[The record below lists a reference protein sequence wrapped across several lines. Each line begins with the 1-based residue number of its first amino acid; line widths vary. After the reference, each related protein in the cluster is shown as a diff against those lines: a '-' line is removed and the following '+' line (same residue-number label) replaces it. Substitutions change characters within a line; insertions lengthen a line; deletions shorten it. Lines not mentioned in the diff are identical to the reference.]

1 MSEEDRLFNFMSG
14 LQTWAQAELRRQ
26 NVKDLSSAIAAADS
40 LIDFKST
47 TREGYTSTSFK
58 SKGRNKEERT
68 RKKFG
73 GGASRATA
81 AEKGKAKFMGAQGK
95 STKPNFT
102 CFICD
107 GPHFARECPKREKL
121 NAIRAGDSDEGEGV
135 VTHVNPMRVINCL
148 VAKSEDGAAETRPVD
163 KDLARIDALR
173 KGKSGATDNLMYV
186 KIGIN
191 GKDVNA
197 MLDSGATH
205 TFVADRL
212 VKELGLRLSDSHTS
226 MKAVNSKAQ
235 RIAGMSYDVPIMLDQ
250 WRGKQDVLVVSLDDY
265 DIILGLDFLRKAKV
279 VLMPYLNGM
288 MIASEG
294 CPCFVPCCN
303 IAAANVVKRGKSVVS
318 AIAIDKALRKG
329 GEVFLATIV
338 DEKADC
344 CGEVPKEIASV
355 LQQFEDVM
363 PPQLPKKLPP
373 RRAIDHR
380 IELVPGAKPPSQA
393 PYRMSPRELAELRK
407 QLEELIDSGFV
418 RPSKAPY
425 GAPVLFQKKADGS
438 LRMCVDYRALNKVTI
453 KNKYPVPLIQDLM
466 DRLCGASI
474 FTKLD
479 LRSGYWQVRVADGDE
494 HKTTC
499 VTRYGSYEFLVMPF
513 GLTNAP
519 ATFCNLMN
527 DVLYDFLDNFV
538 VVYLDDIVIYSRGIE
553 DHVTH
558 LSKVLS
564 RLREYELYVKR
575 EKCEFAKAEIMFLGH
590 LIGEGQVKM
599 DPRKIQAIVEWSAP
613 KSVPELR
620 SFLGLANYYRR
631 FIEGYSKKTTPLS
644 DLLKKSR
651 RWEWT
656 VDCQQ
661 AFEKLK
667 TAVASAPVL
676 GLPDFEKPFEVH
688 TDASDRAIGGVLVQ
702 EGHPVAFESRKLNDA
717 EQNYSTHEKEMT
729 AVVHCLGIWRVYL
742 LGPKF
747 VVKTDNVANTFFWT
761 QKKLS
766 QRQAR
771 WQEFLAEYDFVW
783 KHKPGSHNQVAD
795 ALSRREV
802 IATVLAIAQVESDML
817 CRLRQA
823 AGEDA
828 AYKKLVELVQEGTI
842 RRYWLEQDL
851 LYAKGGR
858 IFVPKGELRKHLL
871 METHD
876 PQWAGH
882 PGRERMVALL
892 SQTYYWPKM
901 EEDVELYVRTCLVC
915 QQDKTLRQR
924 EAGLLQP
931 LPIPERPW
939 VSVSMDFIV
948 GFPKVDGMNTI
959 MVVVDRFTKYAV
971 FVAAPTVCTAEVAA
985 ELFYR
990 NVVKYF
996 GVPSDIV
1003 SDRDVRFTGRF
1014 WTALFNMM
1022 GTRLKFS
1029 TANHPQTDGQTE
1041 RINAL
1046 LEEYLRHYVT
1056 ATQRNWLELLDSAQ
1070 FCYNLQ
1076 KSSATEASPFE
1087 LVLGAQPQTPAEI
1100 AVQVS
1105 GGKSPA
1111 AYRFAMER
1119 QELFEQAQ
1127 DSLRK
1132 ARKRMLKYANQKR
1145 RLLEFSVGDKV
1156 LLKLT
1161 PQIWKK
1167 ILGTKHRGLVPRYD
1181 GPFEVIEKVGAVAY
1195 RLKLPERLKLHPTFH
1210 VSYLRPFYEDHE
1222 DPKRSKSQRAPP
1234 TIHKQFDDGIVK
1246 IMDHRRLGQHRKN
1259 RRTEFLIK
1267 WKKNEEVSWEKDT
1280 DLWQFEDQIQ
1290 DYLTSIPTRTSDS
1303 SSGGGLLEV

>member
-14 LQTWAQAELRRQ
+14 LQTWAQAELRRH
-26 NVKDLSSAIAAADS
+26 NVKDLSSVIDVADS

-95 STKPNFT
+95 GTKPNFT

-135 VTHVNPMRVINCL
+135 VTHVNPMHVINCL
-148 VAKSEDGAAETRPVD
+148 VVKSGDGAAETRPVD

-173 KGKSGATDNLMYV
+173 KGKSGTTDNLMYV

-235 RIAGMSYDVPIMLDQ
+235 RIAGMSYDVLITLDQ

-265 DIILGLDFLRKAKV
+265 DIILGLDFLRKVKV

-303 IAAANVVKRGKSVVS
+303 VAAANVVKGGKSLVS

-329 GEVFLATIV
+329 REVFLATIV
-338 DEKADC
+338 DEKADY

-380 IELVPGAKPPSQA
+380 IELVSGAKPPSQA

-453 KNKYPVPLIQDLM
+453 KNKYLVPLIQDLM

-479 LRSGYWQVRVADGDE
+479 LRSGYWQVQVADGDE

-575 EKCEFAKAEIMFLGH
+575 EKCEFAK
-590 LIGEGQVKM
+590 
-599 DPRKIQAIVEWSAP
+599 
-613 KSVPELR
+613 
-620 SFLGLANYYRR
+620 
-631 FIEGYSKKTTPLS
+631 
-644 DLLKKSR
+644 
-651 RWEWT
+651 
-656 VDCQQ
+656 
-661 AFEKLK
+661 
-667 TAVASAPVL
+667 
-676 GLPDFEKPFEVH
+676 
-688 TDASDRAIGGVLVQ
+688 
-702 EGHPVAFESRKLNDA
+702 
-717 EQNYSTHEKEMT
+717 
-729 AVVHCLGIWRVYL
+729 
-742 LGPKF
+742 
-747 VVKTDNVANTFFWT
+747 
-761 QKKLS
+761 
-766 QRQAR
+766 
-771 WQEFLAEYDFVW
+771 
-783 KHKPGSHNQVAD
+783 
-795 ALSRREV
+795 
-802 IATVLAIAQVESDML
+802 
-817 CRLRQA
+817 
-823 AGEDA
+823 
-828 AYKKLVELVQEGTI
+828 
-842 RRYWLEQDL
+842 
-851 LYAKGGR
+851 
-858 IFVPKGELRKHLL
+858 
-871 METHD
+871 
-876 PQWAGH
+876 
-882 PGRERMVALL
+882 
-892 SQTYYWPKM
+892 
-901 EEDVELYVRTCLVC
+901 
-915 QQDKTLRQR
+915 
-924 EAGLLQP
+924 
-931 LPIPERPW
+931 
-939 VSVSMDFIV
+939 
-948 GFPKVDGMNTI
+948 
-959 MVVVDRFTKYAV
+959 
-971 FVAAPTVCTAEVAA
+971 
-985 ELFYR
+985 
-990 NVVKYF
+990 
-996 GVPSDIV
+996 
-1003 SDRDVRFTGRF
+1003 
-1014 WTALFNMM
+1014 
-1022 GTRLKFS
+1022 
-1029 TANHPQTDGQTE
+1029 
-1041 RINAL
+1041 
-1046 LEEYLRHYVT
+1046 
-1056 ATQRNWLELLDSAQ
+1056 
-1070 FCYNLQ
+1070 
-1076 KSSATEASPFE
+1076 
-1087 LVLGAQPQTPAEI
+1087 
-1100 AVQVS
+1100 
-1105 GGKSPA
+1105 
-1111 AYRFAMER
+1111 
-1119 QELFEQAQ
+1119 
-1127 DSLRK
+1127 
-1132 ARKRMLKYANQKR
+1132 
-1145 RLLEFSVGDKV
+1145 
-1156 LLKLT
+1156 LKLC
-1161 PQIWKK
+1161 
-1167 ILGTKHRGLVPRYD
+1167 
-1181 GPFEVIEKVGAVAY
+1181 
-1195 RLKLPERLKLHPTFH
+1195 
-1210 VSYLRPFYEDHE
+1210 S
-1222 DPKRSKSQRAPP
+1222 
-1234 TIHKQFDDGIVK
+1234 
-1246 IMDHRRLGQHRKN
+1246 
-1259 RRTEFLIK
+1259 
-1267 WKKNEEVSWEKDT
+1267 
-1280 DLWQFEDQIQ
+1280 
-1290 DYLTSIPTRTSDS
+1290 
-1303 SSGGGLLEV
+1303 